1 MYSSI
6 KILAFRERLLQ
17 SELTGG
23 DVKNTWILYMLTFTA
38 YSNTYTT
45 HTGTVRAHIITLSS
59 VCLTSSTAYTAN
71 VWSPPSAGV
80 RKDSALGTAIRYGL
94 DGPRIKLRWGKD
106 FSRPSRPIIGLTQPP
121 VQWIPGLFPRGR
133 AGVALIPFRA
143 IALLPLW
150 SFMARSRM
158 NFTLPSP
165 GPRVR
170 TPFGYVRLS
179 CHSAL
184 AFCPAFA
191 FVKWAVLHDRR
202 FYWSRITGLNW
213 WTYESRQNIQSLI
226 N

>member
-23 DVKNTWILYMLTFTA
+23 DVINTWILYVLTFTA
-38 YSNTYTT
+38 YSNMYTT
-45 HTGTVRAHIITLSS
+45 HTGTVRAHIITFSS

-71 VWSPPSAGV
+71 VWSAPSAGV
-80 RKDSALGTAIRYGL
+80 CRDSAVGIAIRYGL
-94 DGPRIKLRWGKD
+94 DGPRIKFRWGKD
-106 FSRPSRPIIGLTQPP
+106 FSHPSRPVIGLIQPP
-121 VQWIPGLFPRGR
+121 VQRTPGLFPRGKV
-133 AGVALIPFRA
+133 GVALTPSRV

-150 SFMARSRM
+150 SCMACSRM

-179 CHSAL
+179 CNSAL
-184 AFCPAFA
+184 AFCPDFA
-191 FVKWAVLHDRR
+191 FVKWAALHDGR
-202 FYWSRITGLNW
+202 FYWSCITGLNW
-213 WTYESRQNIQSLI
+213 WTYESRKKTFSH
-226 N
+226 